1 LTLFAAFLLLFAVAR
16 GFRSADLAGDAPFC
30 AAPNL
35 ACLLAI
41 ERLGA
46 AAVKAQ

>member
-1 LTLFAAFLLLFAVAR
+1 LLFAVAR